1 LPDSETTLAEGVK
14 LNAAALLRNPW
25 LSPMTRWVTGD
36 RQGAAATGQQV
47 T

>member
-1 LPDSETTLAEGVK
+1 LPDSETTLDERVK

-25 LSPMTRWVTGD
+25 LSPMTCWVTGD
-36 RQGAAATGQQV
+36 RQCAAATEQHV